1 MYEYLDTK
9 YRIKGS
15 ALSPRNLSFRV
26 LVRGGYLAMTTFVSA
41 LLPFLGD
48 FMSLTGAISTFPLTF
63 ILANHMYLMAKKI
76 KLSSL
81 QKNWHWLNI
90 VFFCCLSVAAL
101 VAALRLIAVDSSNY
115 HVFADL

>member
-9 YRIKGS
+9 YGIKGS

-26 LVRGGYLAMTTFVSA
+26 AVRGGYLAVITFIAA
-41 LLPFLGD
+41 LLPFIGD

-63 ILANHMYLMAKKI
+63 ILANHMYLVAKKN
-76 KLSSL
+76 KLTCS
-81 QKNWHWLNI
+81 QKCWHWVN
-90 VFFCCLSVAAL
+90 VCFFSFMSAAAL
-101 VAALRLIAVDSSNY
+101 VAAVRLIIVDSKTY